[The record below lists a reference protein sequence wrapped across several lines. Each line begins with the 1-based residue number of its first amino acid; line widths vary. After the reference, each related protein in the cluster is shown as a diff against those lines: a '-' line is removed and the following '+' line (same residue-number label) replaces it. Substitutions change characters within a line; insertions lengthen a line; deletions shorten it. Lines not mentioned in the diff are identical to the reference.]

1 MDRRLK
7 QFLAVAETGN
17 VSAAADA
24 LNVSQPTVSVN
35 MRKLEAEHGVPLFT
49 RSSRGVVLTEFG
61 KVLYEHVRV
70 MARLDAHA
78 TAEIRVLKLAN
89 RPSLK
94 IACGFTWW
102 QLFVRDAIKTCAHD
116 HPDAAIHVDLCSSL
130 DGLRHLMSGDVS
142 CFIGTKV
149 ENLAHG
155 MSFHFEPL
163 LDVEDAYFARTGH
176 PLAGRAI
183 TRQDLDPFP
192 RLDVAPFVNRHFGIA
207 EPDRQAHS
215 DMWGRKAHAQLSTN
229 AMTSGIAML
238 QDSDAFLIYPLLT
251 RDYFA
256 SQGIH
261 MLSVTDRATHKIQI
275 GTYTLSEKT
284 AAPLQ
289 AEFDT
294 QMKLQLAGRQATFG
308 GR

>member
-70 MARLDAHA
+70 MARLDSHA
-78 TAEIRVLKLAN
+78 TAEIRALKLAN

-102 QLFVRDAIKTCAHD
+102 QLFVRDAIRACAQD

-149 ENLAHG
+149 ENLANG
-155 MSFHFEPL
+155 MSFDFEPL
-163 LDVEDAYFARTGH
+163 LDVEDAYFARAGH
-176 PLAGRAI
+176 PLCGRTI
-183 TRQDLDPFP
+183 TRKHLASFP

-207 EPDRQAHS
+207 EPARKTRAGL
-215 DMWGRKAHAQLSTN
+215 WGEDTRAQLSTN
-229 AMTSGIAML
+229 SMTSGIAML
-238 QDSDAFLIYPLLT
+238 KDSDAFLLYPLLT

-256 SQGIH
+256 SQGIQK
-261 MLSVTDRATHKIQI
+261 LSVSDRSTHKVQI
-275 GTYTLSEKT
+275 GTYTLSEKS
-284 AAPLQ
+284 ASPLQ
-289 AEFDT
+289 VEFDT
-294 QMKLQLAGRQATFG
+294 QMKRAMERQRAGQ
-308 GR
+308 